1 MGSTLVIR
9 SARVRARQRIGMKVM
24 ALVLKLTSAQRLIK
38 ISQGR
43 RVIEKDVL
51 RHGTA
56 YDKLQLQGMRRQ

>member
-1 MGSTLVIR
+1 
-9 SARVRARQRIGMKVM
+9 MKVM

-51 RHGTA
+51 RHG
-56 YDKLQLQGMRRQ
+56 KLQLQGMRRQ

>member
-1 MGSTLVIR
+1 MGSNLVIR
-9 SARVRARQRIGMKVM
+9 SAHVRARQSVGIKVM
-24 ALVLKLTSAQRLIK
+24 AVVLKLTSAQRLIK

-56 YDKLQLQGMRRQ
+56 YDKLQLQGMRLQ